1 MNSFMTL
8 LSREEFYHSGGG
20 LIPFVDDTFTK
31 QPLYINDLVMDIDRS
46 QPTVHDRLA
55 FSEHST
61 EDEIVL
67 TDLSSNRA
75 DKNHSSGIDK
85 EMLLSPQ
92 FSDESTNSSCS
103 SKTTNSLEL
112 SSRKPTARR
121 PKNKPKKSTSGAS
134 KTERPRGAPAPTVV
148 KKRRLAANARE
159 RRRMESLNI
168 AFDRLRDVVPS
179 IGDDRKL
186 SKYETLQMAQ
196 TYITALCDL
205 LQRD

>member
-8 LSREEFYHSGGG
+8 LNRGDIYTSDS
-20 LIPFVDDTFTK
+20 LISFDDTFQK
-31 QPLYINDLVMDIDRS
+31 PLYLSNDLMINIDKT
-46 QPTVHDRLA
+46 QPVLEGLS
-55 FSEHST
+55 FSEHSS
-61 EDEIVL
+61 EDEIIL
-67 TDLSSNRA
+67 TDLSSSA
-75 DKNHSSGIDK
+75 IDK
-85 EMLLSPQ
+85 SIKSASSNELTPNS
-92 FSDESTNSSCS
+92 FGDESDSSCS
-103 SKTTNSLEL
+103 TKTNNSVE
-112 SSRKPTARR
+112 SSTRIRKTPTQKKSRAKKTSTTKPVR
-121 PKNKPKKSTSGAS
+121 PKNITRS
-134 KTERPRGAPAPTVV
+134 APAPPVL

-159 RRRMESLNI
+159 RRRMQSLNL

>member
-8 LSREEFYHSGGG
+8 LNRGDIYTSDT
-20 LIPFVDDTFTK
+20 LISFDDTFPK
-31 QPLYINDLVMDIDRS
+31 PLYMSNDLMMDIDKT
-46 QPTVHDRLA
+46 QPVLERLS
-55 FSEHST
+55 FSEHSS

-67 TDLSSNRA
+67 TDLSSSAINNSLKSA
-75 DKNHSSGIDK
+75 SSNELTPNSFG
-85 EMLLSPQ
+85 
-92 FSDESTNSSCS
+92 DESDSSCS
-103 SKTTNSLEL
+103 TKTNNSLE
-112 SSRKPTARR
+112 SATRMRKTPTQKKSRAKKTPITKPVR
-121 PKNKPKKSTSGAS
+121 PKNISRS
-134 KTERPRGAPAPTVV
+134 APPPPVL

-159 RRRMESLNI
+159 RRRMQSLNI

>member
-8 LSREEFYHSGGG
+8 LNRGDIYTSDA
-20 LIPFVDDTFTK
+20 LISFDDTFQK
-31 QPLYINDLVMDIDRS
+31 PLYLSNDLMINIDKS
-46 QPTVHDRLA
+46 QPVLSGLS
-55 FSEHST
+55 FSEHSS

-67 TDLSSNRA
+67 TDLSSSA
-75 DKNHSSGIDK
+75 IDK
-85 EMLLSPQ
+85 SIKSASSNELTPNS
-92 FSDESTNSSCS
+92 FGDESDSSCS
-103 SKTTNSLEL
+103 TKTNNSLE
-112 SSRKPTARR
+112 SSTRSRKTPAQKKSRAKKTTTAKQSR
-121 PKNKPKKSTSGAS
+121 PKNI
-134 KTERPRGAPAPTVV
+134 PRSAPAPPVL

-159 RRRMESLNI
+159 RRRMQSLNL